1 MLTHRTLGSTLH
13 PPITSCPQ
21 DTSLLCSLKTVHE
34 FFSVLEFRS
43 HPALR
48 DGDISAEDLFGWF
61 SEVKGQGRRADEG
74 AWDKLRDVIR
84 VQLPNRTRPCICICM
99 CDVGG
104 FACMHVML
112 IPPQSLLRTQVS
124 LWPKSISRSHGWQV
138 LIPDDVNDFLQ
149 LWMSPESELRKV
161 ALSQGEG
168 GRGKPKAGGK
178 ARAGT
183 KSNLESLGVK
193 KSHLSDIW
201 RVCEF
206 NGKWSWTNFQHT
218 EGKGNATISE
228 SCDVMRIRVCAAG
241 K

>member
-1 MLTHRTLGSTLH
+1 MRTTTRGVGCCTRRARHALPSWRKHASSTAWPSLRNSPPSRSPRRSKCGVLTHRTLGSTLH

-48 DGDISAEDLFGWF
+48 DGDISAKDLFGWF

-112 IPPQSLLRTQVS
+112 IPP
-124 LWPKSISRSHGWQV
+124 V
-138 LIPDDVNDFLQ
+138 LASNAGLPVAQIDFTLAW
-149 LWMSPESELRKV
+149 L
-161 ALSQGEG
+161 
-168 GRGKPKAGGK
+168 AG
-178 ARAGT
+178 
-183 KSNLESLGVK
+183 
-193 KSHLSDIW
+193 SDP
-201 RVCEF
+201 R
-206 NGKWSWTNFQHT
+206 
-218 EGKGNATISE
+218 
-228 SCDVMRIRVCAAG
+228 
-241 K
+241 